1 MKPSL
6 AATAALALGTTLSFL
21 ASQSAHAEADAS
33 AQITFT
39 SLTISLSSGTVQPE
53 TASTGTWSSQ
63 VQMNGQ
69 PVANSSM
76 LNASAYCTVG
86 SVVSDPYTLN
96 FFGTANAAVDIPGN
110 IMATG
115 NGNGQAN
122 VNGSFEITGGT
133 GPVNATFQVADNG
146 TQSVFTD
153 NFGQSALS
161 QTTLSLNVGG
171 NTVISDNRTLNIGS
185 SQSETQPFNT
195 SDQNTISLN
204 FNQVYDFT
212 LSDTAYVMAVNVPE
226 PTTSVLVL
234 GGLVVLGLRRV
245 LRR

>member
-1 MKPSL
+1 M
-6 AATAALALGTTLSFL
+6 TALALGTLSFL
-21 ASQSAHAEADAS
+21 ASQSARAEADAS

-76 LNASAYCTVG
+76 LNASSYCTIG
-86 SVVSDPYTLN
+86 SVAADPYTLN

-110 IMATG
+110 IIATG

-122 VNGSFEITGGT
+122 VFGSFEITGGT
-133 GPVNATFQVADNG
+133 GPVNATFQVAYNG

-153 NFGQSALS
+153 NFGQSASS
-161 QTTLSLNVGG
+161 QTTLSLNVDG
-171 NTVISDNRTLNIGS
+171 NSVLSHNRTLSIGT

-195 SDQNTISLN
+195 SDQNTVSLN

-226 PTTSVLVL
+226 PTTSALVL
-234 GGLVVLGLRRV
+234 AGLAGLGLRRV
-245 LRR
+245 LRRIIS